1 MLRQTAEVR
10 EAIVLQVVVQFST
23 QFLQGAVL
31 NQAEDILQDL
41 ITGPLQDILHQQD
54 LNQEAILPVHHIPD
68 LPILQVLPAIQV
80 AAIHLQVL
88 LLPDLLIPAGAR
100 KIRQVSSI

>member
-1 MLRQTAEVR
+1 MEAIEGVLRQTAEVR

-54 LNQEAILPVHHIPD
+54 LNQEAILP
-68 LPILQVLPAIQV
+68 
-80 AAIHLQVL
+80 
-88 LLPDLLIPAGAR
+88 GM
-100 KIRQVSSI
+100 SE